1 MEASDILQLFRERVA
16 ICEVEAGLSKADA
29 EWIAYLDVRKLV
41 GRTQDGRAV
50 ALPKEIV
57 EAVKAAKD
65 QKFLF

>member
-1 MEASDILQLFRERVA
+1 MEPNDLIELFRERVA

-29 EWIAYLDVRKLV
+29 EWIAFLDVRKLV
-41 GRTQDGRAV
+41 GRTPDGRAV